1 MMKKMLFLGLV
12 LVTTNAVGQSL
23 TTYNL
28 YRVGYPYAGGYPS
41 EEIIYQGPEVVE
53 VIPSA
58 PIYGNP
64 YNPYYAENPYMG
76 YPAPGVVEVI
86 PSVPIY
92 GNPYYAGNPYMGYP
106 APGVVVEVVPVM
118 PVPPVGGFAEFG
130 GPGGWFGFGW

>member
-1 MMKKMLFLGLV
+1 MMKKILFIGLI
-12 LVTTNAVGQSL
+12 LATTNAVGQSL

-41 EEIIYQGPEVVE
+41 EEIIYQGPEIVE
-53 VIPSA
+53 VIPST

-64 YNPYYAENPYMG
+64 YAGNNYMG
-76 YPAPGVVEVI
+76 YPPRMV
-86 PSVPIY
+86 
-92 GNPYYAGNPYMGYP
+92 YP
-106 APGVVVEVVPVM
+106 APSVIEVVPVPVM